1 MADVTRKKTRRLKRT
16 VRKTLGALFLVS
28 ALVVAAIPTDN
39 FSTQA
44 AATESDWGTLD
55 TNWSGAG
62 NIPEVRSTDKI
73 YTTGDGKFQFAYV
86 YPKGASSGDRVAVIL
101 GYAGGQLLNNTLEIP
116 NTVDAYAKLS
126 DNLGTEGG
134 RTAVGKSGNFLYYR
148 VDTERFEQE
157 PRTETDVSG
166 NEVYVYDENNNQV
179 FDTVKYIDT
188 VYNPCYYEDRSK
200 WQELSLDEFY
210 YYPNATDSN
219 PQNGD
224 PALTSTSDVQRIMNA
239 EVWYI
244 GNQYLTAGTGT
255 NEGTWTVGGT
265 VNFANRDKG
274 VFSGQSNIV
283 TLLVGEKLSG
293 IGDYAFYDCANLTSI
308 TLNNGLNTIGV
319 GAFANCINM
328 SEVNIDQ
335 HSYVSVIG
343 DYAFYNCQALS
354 TFTVPN
360 SVRTLGNSVF
370 EDCFAITEIEISG
383 KGENV
388 LLSNLGTNVFRG
400 CEHLQSLTFPRQFT
414 QSVDISTFE
423 GCRSLKYIATPDNN
437 TINFVEGTIIG
448 NSFTFS
454 DFKATV
460 PGTFYFQGVKDSAV
474 HRTATEKEVAFSFFD
489 TDINKDVYELTVTEE
504 GKKVVYRVD
513 SDDNLV
519 YCNMETGM
527 ETVTLPATI
536 GPNKIRI
543 IDSNTFQGNHYLTKI
558 TIPASINEIAP
569 NAFRGCHNLKYVL
582 FTNPSALTSIG
593 SGAFKTQDGV
603 THNSTTNCSHT
614 GMSNTPELYFVGPV
628 SYSSTPFEYAM
639 NPNEYINNGSQ
650 ERSYI
655 TYYSGWPTHLEI
667 RYNED
672 TDKNELIDYPTFA
685 SIAGTGSAGAKY
697 TTAKYPY
704 MTDEHISNMTTAVG
718 KYINNEQMTDYERE
732 IINAALNLILPEG
745 IESVKEGLYI
755 ENEASE
761 TRPDLQKTITAY
773 SLKEVEDGAFQGCRF
788 LTGVTLSD
796 ATEKI
801 GNYAFEDC
809 ANLSSVNLPGTV
821 REMGIRPFKDC
832 PKLNTVNFS
841 GGPYFT
847 CENSIIYELD
857 DSGAK
862 EKIVECLE
870 GRTNPYVTS
879 TETNGVKELYQEAFM
894 ETTLVNVDLS
904 SSSITSVPE
913 YAFAYTPSLTQVTL
927 PKTIRN
933 IRDNAFKNSNVVILK
948 IPGQYQNITTQA
960 FGDGIYDAS
969 GDCHTAGNAGDATD
983 LSRLTIFCEE
993 GSMAEDYAKTNN
1005 IAYSNEEPDNEFT
1018 VSFYD
1023 KDSKLIETVT
1033 VKQGGAATPPTP
1045 PEVEGYTF
1053 TGWQPTTYLCVTE
1066 NIPYVQA
1073 QYEKKDV
1080 VLVEHTVTFVDD
1092 DENNTVLSTQK
1103 VKDGGDAV
1111 IPQSPSKE
1119 GYVFKGWKGKV
1130 TNITRDETVYAY
1142 YEKVNSGSGNG
1153 GSDNGSGSNG
1163 GGSGN
1168 GSNTG
1173 SGNTSGTL
1181 YTLTVKNGSGSG
1193 SYAEGSQPVIIA
1205 NDPATGQEF
1214 SHWTISP
1221 SDTKIASTALSA
1233 SVITMPAANVTVT
1246 AHYKAKSGV
1255 STGTGN
1261 TSNSNSN
1268 RPNSGG
1274 GTVISGGTTVV
1285 IDKNG
1290 LSNTGVVSATV
1301 KGSSDNFTIKISEN
1315 SSATEAVLRALVNE
1329 YGNDLSSIKYF
1340 PMDISLYDSTG
1351 NNKIYDT
1358 TGLSISITL
1367 PLPDSLITYAGN
1379 NKVAGV
1385 VNDRL
1390 DKLSPKFTT
1399 IDGVSCVTFT
1409 AEHFSPYVI
1418 YVDTSRLSEG
1428 TVADSTPKTGDG
1440 IHPKW
1445 FLSIGLA
1452 CLSFVMFMQ
1461 KDGRKKQKIRVK
1473 ANG

>member
-1 MADVTRKKTRRLKRT
+1 MADVVKKKSRRLKRT
-16 VRKTLGALFLVS
+16 VRKTLGTLFLVS
-28 ALVVAAIPTDN
+28 ALVVAAIPTQN

-55 TNWSGAG
+55 TNWNGAG
-62 NIPEVRSTDKI
+62 NIPEVTSTDRI

-134 RTAVGKSGNFLYYR
+134 RTAVGKKGNFLFYR

-157 PRTETDVSG
+157 PRIETDVSG
-166 NEVYVYDENNNQV
+166 NDVYVYDEEGNQV
-179 FDTVKYIDT
+179 FDTVRYIDT

-200 WQELSLDEFY
+200 WQGLKIDEFY
-210 YYPNATDSN
+210 YYPNATESN
-219 PQNGD
+219 PQNGE

-244 GNQYLTAGTGT
+244 GNQYLTAGTGAGD
-255 NEGTWTVGGT
+255 GTWTVGGT

-274 VFSGQSNIV
+274 VFAGEANIV
-283 TLLVGEKLSG
+283 TLIVGEKLSG
-293 IGDYAFYDCANLTSI
+293 IGDYAFYDCANLSSI
-308 TLNNGLNTIGV
+308 TLSNGLNTIGV

-328 SEVNIDQ
+328 STTNIDQ
-335 HSYVSVIG
+335 HSSVSVIG
-343 DYAFYNCQALS
+343 DYAFYNCQALN

-360 SVRTLGNSVF
+360 SVRTLGSSAF
-370 EDCFAITEIEISG
+370 EDCFDITHIELAG
-383 KGENV
+383 NGENV
-388 LLSNLGTNVFRG
+388 LLSNLGDNVFRG
-400 CEHLQSLTFPRQFT
+400 CEHLESLTFPRQFT
-414 QSVDISTFE
+414 QPVDISTFE
-423 GCRSLKYIATPDNN
+423 GCKSLKFIATPDNN
-437 TINFVEGTIIG
+437 TINFVAGST
-448 NSFTFS
+448 FTFEK
-454 DFKATV
+454 FKATV
-460 PGTFYFQGVKDSAV
+460 PATFYFKGVKDSAV
-474 HRTATEKEVAFSFFD
+474 HRTATANEVAFSFFD
-489 TDINKDVYELTVTEE
+489 TDLNKDVYELTVTEE

-519 YCNMETGM
+519 YCDMERGM
-527 ETVTLPATI
+527 ETVTLPVTI

-558 TIPASINEIAP
+558 TIPASINEIAA

-582 FTNPSALTSIG
+582 FTDPSALTSIG
-593 SGAFKTQDGV
+593 NGAFRTQEGV
-603 THNSTTNCSHT
+603 THNSTTNCNNTS
-614 GMSNTPELYFVGPV
+614 MSNPPELYFVGPV

-639 NPNEYINNGSQ
+639 NPDEYINNGSQ
-650 ERSYI
+650 ERTYI

-667 RYNED
+667 RYNEE
-672 TDKNELIDYPTFA
+672 TDKNELIDYPTFSA
-685 SIAGTGSAGAKY
+685 IAGTGSEGAKY
-697 TTAKYPY
+697 TAAKYPY
-704 MTDEHISNMTTAVG
+704 MTAEHIANMTTAVS
-718 KYINNEQMTDYERE
+718 KYNNNEQLTDYERE
-732 IINAALNLILPEG
+732 IINAALNLVLPEG

-755 ENEASE
+755 ENEARE
-761 TRPDLQKTITAY
+761 TRTDLQKTITAY
-773 SLKEVEDGAFQGCRF
+773 SLKEVEEGAFKGCKF
-788 LTGVTLSD
+788 LIGVTLSD

-801 GNYAFEDC
+801 GNYAFEGC
-809 ANLSSVNLPGTV
+809 ENLSSVNFPGTV
-821 REMGIRPFKDC
+821 SEMGLRPFKDC
-832 PKLNTVNFS
+832 PKLTTVGFS

-870 GRTNPYVTS
+870 GRANPYVTA
-879 TETNGVKELYQEAFM
+879 TEVAGVKELYQEAFM
-894 ETTLVNVDLS
+894 ATDLVNVDLS

-913 YAFAYTPSLTQVTL
+913 YAFAYTPRLTQVTL
-927 PKTIRN
+927 PNTIRN
-933 IRDNAFKNSNVVILK
+933 IRDNAFKNSNVIILK
-948 IPGQYQNITTQA
+948 IPGQYQNITTKA
-960 FGDGIYDAS
+960 FGDGVYDSS
-969 GDCHTAGNAGDATD
+969 GDCHTEGSASDATD
-983 LSRLTIFCEE
+983 LTKLTIFCEE

-1005 IAYSNEEPDNEFT
+1005 IPYSNEEPDNEYS

-1023 KDSKLIETVT
+1023 KDSKLIETIM
-1033 VKQGGAATPPTP
+1033 VKHGEAATPPTP

-1073 QYEKKDV
+1073 QYEKNDV
-1080 VLVEHTVTFVDD
+1080 VLIEHTVTFVDD

-1103 VKDGGDAV
+1103 VKDGGNAV
-1111 IPQSPSKE
+1111 IPQSPTKD
-1119 GYVFKGWKGKV
+1119 GYIFKGWKGTV

-1142 YEKVNSGSGNG
+1142 YEKADGSNGDNGNSGNNGSNGNG
-1153 GSDNGSGSNG
+1153 GSNG
-1163 GGSGN
+1163 
-1168 GSNTG
+1168 NTA

-1193 SYAEGSQPVIIA
+1193 SYAVGSQPVIIA

-1221 SDTKIASTALSA
+1221 ADTKIASTALSA

-1246 AHYKAKSGV
+1246 ANYKAKAGT

-1261 TSNSNSN
+1261 SSNNNSN
-1268 RPNSGG
+1268 RPNSGT
-1274 GTVISGGTTVV
+1274 GTVTNGGTTVV

-1301 KGSSDNFTIKISEN
+1301 KGSSDNFTIKISES
-1315 SSATEAVLRALVNE
+1315 SSATEAVLRALMNE
-1329 YGNDLSSIKYF
+1329 YGSDLSNIKYF

-1367 PLPDSLITYAGN
+1367 PLPDSLIVYAGN

-1385 VNDRL
+1385 VDDRL

-1418 YVDTSRLSEG
+1418 YVDTTRLSDG
-1428 TVADSTPKTGDG
+1428 TVADNTPKTGDG

-1445 FLSIGLA
+1445 FLSVGLA

-1461 KDGRKKQKIRVK
+1461 KDGKRREKVRVRTH
-1473 ANG
+1473 A